1 MKNTDFAYAVTS
13 IRAKEAELLKPEFTE
28 QLISAPDFSAA
39 KRMLTDR
46 GFKEFEKTDDA
57 SAALV
62 GCMSD
67 VWNFIK
73 DVAPDIAQL
82 YFLIVK
88 NDFHNL
94 KAVLKSAV
102 FDGADP
108 EEYYI
113 YPCIYGPA
121 ELFEHVKNKKFDYLP
136 SFLREPAAKGY
147 EILTSTLDG
156 QLLDVYLDRCSLEET
171 LRFAKGSGC
180 DLAVRLAEVS
190 AAISDAK
197 ISLRSSK
204 ASKTESFIRSA
215 LCECDLI
222 DAASLAREAS
232 KGTEEALRYLEGTPI
247 APLCPAYK
255 ISDTAFERAGDDML
269 TDILDKARLVSFGP
283 EPLIAYYC
291 AKETEIKNLR
301 IIMSC
306 KHIGLGADKIKERM
320 RTLYV

>member
-121 ELFEHVKNKKFDYLP
+121 ELF
-136 SFLREPAAKGY
+136 
-147 EILTSTLDG
+147 
-156 QLLDVYLDRCSLEET
+156 
-171 LRFAKGSGC
+171 
-180 DLAVRLAEVS
+180 
-190 AAISDAK
+190 
-197 ISLRSSK
+197 
-204 ASKTESFIRSA
+204 
-215 LCECDLI
+215 
-222 DAASLAREAS
+222 
-232 KGTEEALRYLEGTPI
+232 
-247 APLCPAYK
+247 
-255 ISDTAFERAGDDML
+255 
-269 TDILDKARLVSFGP
+269 
-283 EPLIAYYC
+283 
-291 AKETEIKNLR
+291 
-301 IIMSC
+301 
-306 KHIGLGADKIKERM
+306 
-320 RTLYV
+320 